1 MQSEMRLDR
10 PATVQGETQILH
22 LKQSLSLDV
31 HGSPTRGT
39 FARAMET
46 EGLSF
51 GHGDPQ
57 IQRFDAVDDKVG
69 ISFSQ
74 ACHILVRR
82 SSGRDKSI
90 IRIEDDTHPKGFPLG

>member
-1 MQSEMRLDR
+1 MQSEMRLER
-10 PATVQGETQILH
+10 PAIVQVQTQILH

-57 IQRFDAVDDKVG
+57 TLRFDAVNHKFG
-69 ISFSQ
+69 ARQ
-74 ACHILVRR
+74 AWYFLIKR
-82 SSGRDKSI
+82 SSGRYM
-90 IRIEDDTHPKGFPLG
+90 